1 MLFYKIVYGNQLEE
15 LLKFAEVNSPK
26 LKEFNNLEKISSL
39 KERYYLSFPNPKITF
54 GFNNIELNKPYLS
67 SNNPMGS
74 FSIGITQE
82 YVPFIKRKLE
92 SEIYS
97 KEKEVVKISKYIFQ
111 KQLKRQIKESYVD
124 FIFTYRKEEI
134 LKNQL
139 NLYNNYKSIAEE
151 YYKYGKSGLKDI
163 LSIDTK
169 ILEIQKDLEQ
179 VYKEREIQ
187 KHRIFYLIGGYFPL
201 KDDKDI
207 EFEEIQSK
215 SVEDSP
221 YLKQIYLEIE
231 KIDNEIQKS
240 KVEYLPNLE
249 FMGEYMYRTGMPDM
263 ITFKVG
269 VQIPVFKSKKEDLV
283 VLQKKEEKLIK
294 QLNLEDEKLK
304 LTNTVLSIKST
315 YEKNNKILK
324 LYKNLIYEKEKQ
336 IKAIELSLKY
346 NKSDF
351 KELIDILNEVLQLN
365 LEMLNLRVEN
375 LKLIFQ
381 LEEVL

>member
-1 MLFYKIVYGNQLEE
+1 
-15 LLKFAEVNSPK
+15 
-26 LKEFNNLEKISSL
+26 NNLEKISSL

-111 KQLKRQIKESYVD
+111 KQLKRQIKENYVD